1 MRKTIAAGAI
11 IAAATSTVACSQTR
25 AENREPGPTTERSF
39 AVGAFDRVELAGA
52 YDAIVRT
59 GSAPSVRARGGQN
72 QLDELVV
79 EVKDGELRIHPK
91 EKRGFHWGW
100 SKSQKLALTITVPQL
115 RGATLAG
122 AGGIDVDK
130 VQGDRFDGQV
140 AGSGD
145 LRIGSVNVG
154 ALKLGIA
161 GSGGVTAGVGKARNA
176 EYEIAGSGGV
186 DAQSIATESL
196 KVSIAG
202 SGDVKAHATRD
213 ADVDI
218 MGSGSVQV
226 TGGAKCSVSKAGSGN
241 VRCS

>member
-1 MRKTIAAGAI
+1 MRKAIAAGAI
-11 IAAATSTVACSQTR
+11 IAAAGSTAACSATR
-25 AENREPGPTTERSF
+25 AESRDPGPRVERSF
-39 AVGAFDRVELAGA
+39 PVSAFDRLELAGS
-52 YDAIVRT
+52 YDATVRT
-59 GSAPSVRARGGQN
+59 GSAPSVHASGGQN
-72 QLDELVV
+72 QLEQLIV
-79 EVKDGELRIHPK
+79 EVKDGELQIHPK
-91 EKRGFHWGW
+91 EKHGFHWGW
-100 SKSQKLALTITVPQL
+100 GKSEKVSLTITVPQL
-115 RGATLAG
+115 IGATLAG
-122 AGGIDVDK
+122 AGGINVDK

-145 LRIGSVNVG
+145 LHIGSVSVG

-161 GSGGVTAGVGKARNA
+161 GSGGVSAGSGQAREA

-202 SGDVKAHATRD
+202 SGDVKAHATRA

-218 MGSGSVQV
+218 MGSGNVQV

>member
-1 MRKTIAAGAI
+1 MRKAIAAAAI
-11 IAAATSTVACSQTR
+11 IAVGTSTAACSATH
-25 AENREPGPTTERSF
+25 AENKDPGPTVERSF
-39 AVGAFDRVELAGA
+39 AVGSFDRIELAGA
-52 YDAIVRT
+52 YDATVRT
-59 GSAPSVRARGGQN
+59 GSAPSVHARGGQN
-72 QLDELVV
+72 QLDQLIV
-79 EVKDGELRIHPK
+79 EVKDGELQIHPK
-91 EKRGFHWGW
+91 EKHGFHWSWG
-100 SKSQKLALTITVPQL
+100 KSEKVALTITVPQL

-140 AGSGD
+140 AGSGNMR
-145 LRIGSVNVG
+145 LGAVNVS

-161 GSGGVTAGVGKARNA
+161 GSGGVSAGSGQAREA

-186 DAQSIATESL
+186 HAQSVAAETL

-202 SGDVKAHATRD
+202 SGDVKAHATRA

-218 MGSGSVQV
+218 MGSGDVEV
-226 TGGAKCSVSKAGSGN
+226 TGGAKCSVTKAGSGN

>member
-1 MRKTIAAGAI
+1 MRKPIAAAAI
-11 IAAATSTVACSQTR
+11 IAAATSTAACGKTHAQLQ
-25 AENREPGPTTERSF
+25 EPGPTIDRSF
-39 AVGAFDRVELAGA
+39 AVGAFDRIELAGA
-52 YDAIVRT
+52 YDATVRT
-59 GSAPSVRARGGQN
+59 GSAPSVHARGGQN
-72 QLDELVV
+72 QLDQLIV

-91 EKRGFHWGW
+91 EKHGFSWNWG
-100 SKSQKLALTITVPQL
+100 KSGKIALTITVPQL
-115 RGATLAG
+115 KGATLAG

-130 VQGDRFDGQV
+130 VQGDSFDGQV
-140 AGSGD
+140 AGAGD
-145 LRIGSVNVG
+145 MRLGSVNVG
-154 ALKLGIA
+154 SLKLGIA
-161 GSGGVTAGVGKARNA
+161 GSGGVNAGSGRVRSA

-186 DAQSIATESL
+186 EAQSVAAESL

-218 MGSGSVQV
+218 MGSGNVQV